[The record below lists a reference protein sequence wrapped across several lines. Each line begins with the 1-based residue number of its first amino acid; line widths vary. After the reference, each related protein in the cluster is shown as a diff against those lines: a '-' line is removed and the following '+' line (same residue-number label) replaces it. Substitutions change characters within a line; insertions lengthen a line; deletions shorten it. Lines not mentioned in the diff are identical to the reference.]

1 MSSTTV
7 EGRALPAAR
16 KAASRSLRAAS
27 VKAAKWLMS
36 WIANEWRIRRGIR
49 ELSALDDRLLADIGL
64 SRGNIEYA
72 ARHGRRAEPWNA
84 ALWHWVGRT

>member
-16 KAASRSLRAAS
+16 KPASRSLRAAS
-27 VKAAKWLMS
+27 AGAAKWLMGR
-36 WIANEWRIRRGIR
+36 IASERRIRRGIR

-64 SRGNIEYA
+64 SRGNIEYS
-72 ARHGRRAEPWNA
+72 ARRGRRAEPWNA
-84 ALWHWVGRT
+84 ALWHWIGRT